1 MGERPS
7 VGVDETAQL
16 LHVGVARK
24 LLDSPGDNLEDLLA
38 GFSPVRREGEFEG
51 FPQEGWRIIGETH
64 VGQADMVVL
73 AAPASDDQA
82 RWYLISL
89 RRIDG
94 DWLLM
99 PQGNGPVRVR
109 PGKAARRQGLSLGW
123 ADDPVVRLAGAPLDL
138 RVVLR
143 NGSDQTWIADVAEDP
158 ANLPDRLTVFAW
170 VLDQDGRRLPSRTSS
185 YWARVLSPT
194 YLRPGETI
202 EIAADVMTHD
212 TDQLSP
218 GSYGL
223 EAILT
228 SVNLQSAPGRL
239 EVRAK

>member
-1 MGERPS
+1 
-7 VGVDETAQL
+7 
-16 LHVGVARK
+16 
-24 LLDSPGDNLEDLLA
+24 
-38 GFSPVRREGEFEG
+38 
-51 FPQEGWRIIGETH
+51 
-64 VGQADMVVL
+64 
-73 AAPASDDQA
+73 
-82 RWYLISL
+82 
-89 RRIDG
+89 
-94 DWLLM
+94 
-99 PQGNGPVRVR
+99 
-109 PGKAARRQGLSLGW
+109 
-123 ADDPVVRLAGAPLDL
+123 
-138 RVVLR
+138 
-143 NGSDQTWIADVAEDP
+143 VAEDP